1 MSGRRE
7 RRTHRLTHRFPKR
20 PGSPTAC
27 RAPKGKQRLNVVR
40 PECLPRRTTREMTG
54 SVTGIQGISS
64 FAGSVPEGGLP
75 AVTRAAPARSAG
87 GGGVG
92 AQEPAGD
99 QRHSAPVGCP
109 TAGLPH
115 GLLACESAPP
125 GCEMDFSL
133 RDRSAPT
140 AVHTSGPLQLGG
152 GGGVPGHRS
161 LGRLPGAQP
170 WREPLW
176 LGGGVPLGAVP
187 GALRSAGFCL
197 ARFCFKRF
205 GFPVSGAPAC
215 GAPSGCVVNLGSGS
229 CLRTTWLRPS
239 RARLAGAERAR

>member
-1 MSGRRE
+1 
-7 RRTHRLTHRFPKR
+7 
-20 PGSPTAC
+20 
-27 RAPKGKQRLNVVR
+27 
-40 PECLPRRTTREMTG
+40 MTG

-75 AVTRAAPARSAG
+75 AVTGAAPARSAG

-176 LGGGVPLGAVP
+176 LGAACPSAQSQVRCARQASASPVFASNGLASPCPEPQPVEPRPGVL
-187 GALRSAGFCL
+187 
-197 ARFCFKRF
+197 
-205 GFPVSGAPAC
+205 
-215 GAPSGCVVNLGSGS
+215 
-229 CLRTTWLRPS
+229 
-239 RARLAGAERAR
+239 